1 VWLFLHLKQ
10 PQQTLCL
17 VTSKTQFNFGGTRDN
32 SRFARD
38 FDEAA
43 PGCFSNFSVYVYRAI
58 HLHCARIP
66 CISGHLSVKSI
77 I

>member
-17 VTSKTQFNFGGTRDN
+17 VTSKTQFNFGGTMIIHVLHVILTKQLL
-32 SRFARD
+32 
-38 FDEAA
+38 AA
-43 PGCFSNFSVYVYRAI
+43 FQISVFTFIGQFTCTV
-58 HLHCARIP
+58 HV
-66 CISGHLSVKSI
+66 SGHLYVKSI